1 MRLYRTDA
9 LMLLLGRTSLDQA
22 QRQSEHFLVLLRK
35 RAHDHGQELVLA
47 LVVDARVRF
56 CPEGIEGAF
65 HVIETVRGRAA
76 AGIASLS
83 AAREEAGP
91 SPSVMSKQV

>member
-1 MRLYRTDA
+1 
-9 LMLLLGRTSLDQA
+9 MLLLNRTSLDQA
-22 QRQSEHFLVLLRK
+22 QRQSEHVLVLLRK
-35 RAHDHGQELVLA
+35 RAHDHGQELILA
-47 LVVDARVRF
+47 LVVVARF

-65 HVIETVRGRAA
+65 HVQETVRGRAA